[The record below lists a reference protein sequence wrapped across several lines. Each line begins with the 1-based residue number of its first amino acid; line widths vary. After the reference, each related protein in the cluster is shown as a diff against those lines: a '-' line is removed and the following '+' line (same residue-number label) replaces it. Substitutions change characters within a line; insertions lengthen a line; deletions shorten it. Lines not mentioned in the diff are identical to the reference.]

1 MQTEVRIV
9 NSRKLLSVFINLPAR
24 IHKGHKNWLPPI
36 YHDEWLFFDPRR
48 NKAFNYCDT
57 ILALAFSQGV
67 AVGRIMGII
76 HHPYNELKGEKSAR
90 FSHFDCTDNPD
101 AVSALLKFIEN
112 WAKEKG
118 MNQVTG
124 PYGFSDKDPQGFL
137 FEGYDDIPLIDTSCN
152 LPYMVDYTL
161 NNGYSKLV
169 DCLTYRFDIDF
180 MMPDIYQRV
189 QQRLMNTHRY
199 TILEFKNKRALK
211 PHIVPVLRLV
221 NETYRNLYGFYP
233 MEETEMHDLARR
245 YMPVLDPRFV
255 KIIMLDQELVGFVVG
270 LSNMSEGIMRAK
282 GKLFPFGWY
291 FILQS
296 LNNSTQLDLMLGAV
310 KPGHQGLGLEISMG
324 LRLLE
329 SARKAGIRTIET
341 HLILESNQRMRAVIE
356 RINAPVV
363 KRFRVFTKK
372 IPGN

>member
-1 MQTEVRIV
+1 MQTEFRIV

-245 YMPVLDPRFV
+245 YIPVLDPRFV

>member
-9 NSRKLLSVFINLPAR
+9 NSRRLLSVFINLPAR

-152 LPYMVDYTL
+152 LPYMVDYTV

>member
-152 LPYMVDYTL
+152 LPYMVDYTV

>member
-9 NSRKLLSVFINLPAR
+9 NSRRLLSVFINLPAR

>member
-245 YMPVLDPRFV
+245 YIPVLDPRFV

>member
-296 LNNSTQLDLMLGAV
+296 LSNSTQLDLMLGAV

>member
-1 MQTEVRIV
+1 MQIDLRIV
-9 NSRKLLSVFINLPAR
+9 NNRKLLSVFINLPAQ

-36 YHDEWLFFDPRR
+36 YHDEWLYFNPRR
-48 NKAFNYCDT
+48 NKAFNYCET
-57 ILALAFSQGV
+57 ILALAFTQGI

-90 FSHFDCTDNPD
+90 FSHFDCIDNPE
-101 AVSALLKFIEN
+101 AASALLKFIEN
-112 WAKEKG
+112 WVKEKG
-118 MNQVTG
+118 MDQVTG

-137 FEGYDDIPLIDTSCN
+137 IEGYDDIPLIDTSCN
-152 LPYMVDYTL
+152 LPYMVDYTV
-161 NNGYSKLV
+161 NHGYSKLV

-180 MMPDIYQRV
+180 VMPDIYQRV
-189 QQRLMNTHRY
+189 QQRMMNTHRY
-199 TILEFKNKRALK
+199 TIHEFQHKKSLK
-211 PHIVPVLRLV
+211 PYIIPVLRLV
-221 NETYRNLYGFYP
+221 NETYRNLYGFFP
-233 MEETEMHDLARR
+233 MDEAEMEDLAGR

-255 KIIMLDQELVGFVVG
+255 KIITLDGDLVAFVVG
-270 LSNMSEGIMRAK
+270 LPNMSKGIKRAK

-296 LNNSTQLDLMLGAV
+296 MKKSSQLDLMLGAV
-310 KPGHQGLGLEISMG
+310 KPEHQGLGLEISMG

-329 SARKAGIRTIET
+329 SARIAGIKTIET